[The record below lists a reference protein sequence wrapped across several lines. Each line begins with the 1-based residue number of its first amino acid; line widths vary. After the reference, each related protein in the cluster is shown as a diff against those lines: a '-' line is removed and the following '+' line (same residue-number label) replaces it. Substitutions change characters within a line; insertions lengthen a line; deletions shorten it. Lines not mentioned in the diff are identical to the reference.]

1 MADYESKFVSFFVNL
16 VDLIAAVTE
25 VYRKTRNFGS
35 IELDHCFVFL
45 TKGII
50 NAPTCIDLKCILG
63 VLFALLFEK
72 KACWLEWFYDQV
84 YLFGG
89 HVTSWK
95 NEHGEELLFVS
106 SKVHPVT
113 VIYKLYIWATM
124 MNFNNSFDAIVA
136 VYR

>member
-1 MADYESKFVSFFVNL
+1 MLY
-16 VDLIAAVTE
+16 
-25 VYRKTRNFGS
+25 
-35 IELDHCFVFL
+35 
-45 TKGII
+45 
-50 NAPTCIDLKCILG
+50 
-63 VLFALLFEK
+63 VLFSLLFEK

-95 NEHGEELLFVS
+95 NERGEELLFVS

-124 MNFNNSFDAIVA
+124 MNFSNSFDAIVA